1 MQFETLKDHSADNET
16 NNEVKKI
23 KIKASTKLFG
33 KDIKI
38 YGGITFDIIYET

>member
-23 KIKASTKLFG
+23 KIKASAKLFG